1 MFFAKKTS
9 FNGYLFVIKHFLT
22 MAKTIIRLTESDL
35 HRLIKESVKKIL
47 MEDMLDDIP
56 EPPIKRPPG
65 TTLADIIDQDNPEDL
80 YYHGKITPEEYLA
93 SAKDEDQYNS
103 ILKDLK
109 YEREIDAKDALAGHP
124 QADPKKPFET
134 NSMGPLYT
142 RYGLSLDSIE
152 DETNRHRNIYGFN
165 GYHDILDSD

>member
-1 MFFAKKTS
+1 MAKK
-9 FNGYLFVIKHFLT
+9 L
-22 MAKTIIRLTESDL
+22 IRLTESDL

-47 MEDMLDDIP
+47 MEDMWDDIP

-65 TTLADIIDQDNPEDL
+65 TTLADTIDQDNPEDL

-109 YEREIDAKDALAGHP
+109 YERERDGNEAIGGHP
-124 QADPKKPFET
+124 QAEPKKPFET
-134 NSMGPLYT
+134 NSMALPYT

-152 DETNRHRNIYGFN
+152 DETNSFRKNYGFN

>member
-1 MFFAKKTS
+1 ME
-9 FNGYLFVIKHFLT
+9 
-22 MAKTIIRLTESDL
+22 KTIIRLTESDL
-35 HRLIKESVKKIL
+35 HRLIKESVKRIL
-47 MEDMLDDIP
+47 MEDMWDDIP

-109 YEREIDAKDALAGHP
+109 YERERDAKEAIGGHP
-124 QADPKKPFET
+124 QCEPKGSFEV
-134 NSMGPLYT
+134 NSMALPYT